1 MATYAS
7 QIGTTISKRMSDEPS
22 FKEAYAEHRAKW
34 LKGEAPPTFTW
45 NDKKYSVATREEA
58 ARQKEMMES
67 PMRGRGYGQRS
78 ESRAE
83 IPTGGAAQ
91 APAARPRASLSDIP
105 GLLARGMAEGAER
118 VPPGRGLGAA
128 FVGAGAGTAARAV
141 MTGAKAAR
149 NWRDNPPAGAD
160 LGKWQAIVRQ
170 IDEAYPGGASPSGG
184 ISKEALA
191 KELAQDIG
199 SGSVG
204 RGTPMRST
212 ATTAET
218 GRRFTPEQEVE
229 AATSAMRGAV
239 GRRQV
244 QEARTGRSQA
254 AAEAKAEKPILRTE
268 KGKETPRS
276 RTRDEEDIEFRKG
289 GKVKTYASGGSV
301 KGSGCERRGL
311 RKCKVY

>member
-67 PMRGRGYGQRS
+67 PMRGRGYGQRA

-83 IPTGGAAQ
+83 IPTGPSK
-91 APAARPRASLSDIP
+91 APAATGEGGMSDTTRNV
-105 GLLARGMAEGAER
+105 LNTLGALG
-118 VPPGRGLGAA
+118 VGTGVGLGARA
-128 FVGAGAGTAARAV
+128 LLRREAAKRSA
-141 MTGAKAAR
+141 
-149 NWRDNPPAGAD
+149 
-160 LGKWQAIVRQ
+160 
-170 IDEAYPGGASPSGG
+170 
-184 ISKEALA
+184 EALRRLDEPGVEAAQRAAAERRAMSTLKEGLA
-191 KELAQDIG
+191 KDLAQDIS

-218 GRRFTPEQEVE
+218 GRRFTPAEEME
-229 AATSAMRGAV
+229 AATSTMRGAV

-244 QEARTGRSQA
+244 QEARTARERSQA
-254 AAEAKAEKPILRTE
+254 AAQAKAEKPAVQGDKARA
-268 KGKETPRS
+268 TPRS
-276 RTRDEEDIEFRKG
+276 RTRDEEDVEFKRG
-289 GKVKTYASGGSV
+289 GKVKAYKSGGSV
-301 KGSGCERRGL
+301 RGAGIAQRGV

>member
-7 QIGTTISKRMSDEPS
+7 QIGTTIPKRMSDEPS
-22 FKEAYAEHRAKW
+22 FREAYAEHRAKW

-67 PMRGRGYGQRS
+67 PMRGRGYGQRA

-83 IPTGGAAQ
+83 IPTGGAK
-91 APAARPRASLSDIP
+91 APASTGEGGMSDTTRNV
-105 GLLARGMAEGAER
+105 LNT
-118 VPPGRGLGAA
+118 LGAL
-128 FVGAGAGTAARAV
+128 GAGAGAGLGARAL
-141 MTGAKAAR
+141 MRHQAAKRSA
-149 NWRDNPPAGAD
+149 
-160 LGKWQAIVRQ
+160 
-170 IDEAYPGGASPSGG
+170 
-184 ISKEALA
+184 EALRRLDEPGVEAAQRAAAERRAMSTLKEGLA
-191 KELAQDIG
+191 KDLAQDIS

-218 GRRFTPEQEVE
+218 GRRFTPAQEME
-229 AATSAMRGAV
+229 AATSTMRGAV

-244 QEARTGRSQA
+244 QEARTARERSQA
-254 AAEAKAEKPILRTE
+254 AAQAKAEKPAVQGDKARA
-268 KGKETPRS
+268 TPRS
-276 RTRDEEDIEFRKG
+276 RTRDEEDVEFRKG
-289 GKVKTYASGGSV
+289 GSTKAYASGGSV
-301 KGSGCERRGL
+301 KGAGIAQRGV